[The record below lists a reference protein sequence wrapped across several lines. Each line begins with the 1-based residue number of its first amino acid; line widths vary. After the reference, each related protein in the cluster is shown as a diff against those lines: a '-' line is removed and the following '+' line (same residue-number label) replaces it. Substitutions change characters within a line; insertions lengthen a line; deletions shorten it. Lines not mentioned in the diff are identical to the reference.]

1 MAFGGRSPPTKG
13 LEPDSN
19 EIPKKWDPENKRF
32 QFKNLD
38 SSGYILRVTFIKKY
52 GFDPETRVV
61 KNAKA
66 VPEFWKDKVDYQEVI
81 DGDNMGNNGE
91 NNDSPKGEKKK
102 PTSATRQERR
112 SSGTS
117 RHSFDSQQRGSPVF
131 RDKTESEIKALTEWG
146 DWAMVQRDIYAGD
159 KEMINYSVS
168 SEAARMWQT
177 SDAIN
182 EEIAEI
188 LNVNASGFDEHE
200 DFYESFNE
208 GNASKEELKRRL
220 DSRLS
225 SLKTEANQMREIHAR
240 VIDLLKHAIVKMQEE
255 KFPSICPEDIP
266 RLFKEL
272 CTLRRN
278 IKLKYEVLCRCYKK
292 QRGMD
297 PRLSCDLC
305 YVDDVL
311 VLIYDQQKK
320 SVQVLIKQFM
330 HYVAES
336 VVPFNIHRNRAAL
349 GNTVDSA
356 PHSVTGS
363 DSVRSLLGSSFN
375 ERMDRA
381 HVDERSHDGGRNG
394 RYTQNKRGKSRG
406 RGRNL
411 FREDFVSQDALDNLI
426 KRAEA
431 CLNSK
436 RAELTSIQ
444 MQLDS
449 SQDKNGRRLNKGDL
463 KRLNKMKD
471 SKISVEKELAAWLR
485 SRNLS
490 QVPKITRILQNES
503 PLPMPVRDHRRSQM
517 AFDADILASNRS
529 SGRYG
534 RSSENLRDGYTTP
547 RSRLHQEPLH
557 ESVNRSSNRLPNNLT
572 ADQTMAYQAA
582 HERFHSEPIPTV
594 NPNVDQEYGSYFRT
608 FNEEGGASGVADGGY
623 DDPRDDTNRRRDRRR
638 RSRNNDDRNR
648 GFFQDLPRNPP
659 HRDTDRDGNGEQNYR
674 RGGHRQNPDR
684 GGGGGPPRR
693 PDDDEDGY
701 DYRRGGHRQNPDRG
715 GGGGPPRRP
724 DDDEDGYGNPN
735 RRGDRRDRGRDRR
748 RRDEDYNRRRRDDDG
763 GDPSDPSDPS
773 DDYNSPSDTD
783 YDSEASF
790 RSRAR
795 NRARNRSRNGENLA
809 ELMEGFDS
817 EADMEMFYRNL
828 PKPWDAVPS
837 KTGKKTDILKNIS
850 MMLSAEDRF
859 LGNQRNGS
867 YFPWRAQV
875 IQAIHKQPLAISVKI
890 QHITRSVDI
899 SKGHHYLKGIF
910 HSPAYTPA
918 VYKRI
923 IEALE
928 SYYGGSQRAFRH
940 LRDQMLENKTKAM
953 DIFDLDSVSLMK
965 GKVEQFVEH
974 AASEDITHMGGDSTI
989 LEFVLSNLFTER
1001 QVYEYRRDCLLFRI
1015 RNVNNLRSVSE
1026 WLRHRETMLIW
1037 ARTNCNPKMITMH
1050 GAKPPA
1056 QGQRATAHQAMGGDI
1071 LDEFYPSAGAAATD
1085 TRGKNRSTFLVNP
1098 IDPGNE
1104 ENASERGEE
1113 ESRPPGSVSIVPEYG
1128 ERESNLGTG
1137 QDDLAWCLQT
1147 VGKPQ
1152 SECSFCKS
1160 GNHLLWQCES
1170 FQNATPELRL
1180 NKVRND
1186 KRCLNCLSPLHHW
1199 RECTSDYSCTVCKQR
1214 HHSLLHEYIV
1224 TAQKAKKAKN
1234 G

>member
-13 LEPDSN
+13 LEPDDN
-19 EIPKKWDPENKRF
+19 VIPKKWDPENKRF

-38 SSGYILRVTFIKKY
+38 SSGYILRLTFIKKY

-66 VPEFWKDKVDYQEVI
+66 VPEFWKDKVDYQDEI

-91 NNDSPKGEKKK
+91 NNDSPKGEKSK
-102 PTSATRQERR
+102 PTSATHQDRR

-131 RDKTESEIKALTEWG
+131 RDRTESEIKALTEWG
-146 DWAMVQRDIYAGD
+146 DWAAVQRDIYAGD

-177 SDAIN
+177 SDVIN
-182 EEIAEI
+182 EEIAEL
-188 LNVNASGFDEHE
+188 LNVNSSGFDEHE
-200 DFYESFNE
+200 DFYESFND
-208 GNASKEELKRRL
+208 GDASKEELRKRL
-220 DSRLS
+220 EARLS
-225 SLKTEANQMREIHAR
+225 SLKLEANQMREIHAHA
-240 VIDLLKHAIVKMQEE
+240 IDLLNRALVTMREE
-255 KFPSICPEDIP
+255 KIPSICPEDIP

-278 IKLKYEVLCRCYKK
+278 IKLKYEVLCRCWRK
-292 QRGMD
+292 QKNID
-297 PRLSCDLC
+297 PRLSSDLS
-305 YVDDVL
+305 YVDKVL
-311 VLIYDQQKK
+311 VHIYDQQKK
-320 SVQVLIKQFM
+320 SVQILIKQFM
-330 HYVAES
+330 HYLAES

-363 DSVRSLLGSSFN
+363 SSVRSFLGSSFD
-375 ERMDRA
+375 ERMDHA
-381 HVDERSHDGGRNG
+381 HVEERSHDGGRNG
-394 RYTQNKRGKSRG
+394 RNTHRNKGKPRGK
-406 RGRNL
+406 GRNL
-411 FREDFVSQDALDNLI
+411 FREDFMSQDALDNLI
-426 KRAEA
+426 KRTEA

-449 SQDKNGRRLNKGDL
+449 NQDKNGRHLKKGEI

-471 SKISVEKELAAWLR
+471 IKLSVERELHAWLR
-485 SRNLS
+485 SRNIS
-490 QVPKITRILQNES
+490 QIPKITRILRSDSS
-503 PLPMPVRDHRRSQM
+503 PTMLRGDQRRSQM

-534 RSSENLRDGYTTP
+534 RSSEHLRDVNTTP
-547 RSRLHQEPLH
+547 RTRLHQEPLN
-557 ESVNRSSNRLPNNLT
+557 ESVSRSPTRLPNNLT
-572 ADQTMAYQAA
+572 TDQTMAYQTA
-582 HERFHSEPIPTV
+582 HERFHSDPIPTV
-594 NPNVDQEYGSYFRT
+594 NPNVDQEYSSYFRD
-608 FNEEGGASGVADGGY
+608 FPSAEGGASGVADGGY
-623 DDPRDDTNRRRDRRR
+623 GDPRDDTNRRGNRRR
-638 RSRNNDDRNR
+638 RGRNNDDRGNGRDR

-659 HRDTDRDGNGEQNYR
+659 HRDTDRDGDGEHTYR

-693 PDDDEDGY
+693 PDDDGN
-701 DYRRGGHRQNPDRG
+701 GH
-715 GGGGPPRRP
+715 
-724 DDDEDGYGNPN
+724 GNPN
-735 RRGDRRDRGRDRR
+735 RQGDRRNRGRDRR
-748 RRDEDYNRRRRDDDG
+748 RRDDDYNRRRRDDDG
-763 GDPSDPSDPS
+763 GDPSSPGSS
-773 DDYNSPSDTD
+773 DDYNSSSDTD
-783 YDSEASF
+783 YDSEESY

-795 NRARNRSRNGENLA
+795 NRARNRSQNGENLT
-809 ELMEGFDS
+809 ELMEGFDC
-817 EADMEMFYRNL
+817 EEDMEMFYRNL
-828 PKPWDAVPS
+828 PRPWNAVPS

-867 YFPWRAQV
+867 YFFWRAQV

-890 QHITRSVDI
+890 QHITRAVDV
-899 SKGHHYLKGIF
+899 SKGHHSLKGIF
-910 HSPAYTPA
+910 NSPAYTSDA
-918 VYKRI
+918 YKRI

-928 SYYGGSQRAFRH
+928 SYYGGPQRAFRH
-940 LRDQMLENKTKAM
+940 LRDQMLENKTKVM

-974 AASEDITHMGGDSTI
+974 ADSEDITHMGGDSTI

-1001 QVYEYRRDCLLFRI
+1001 QVYEYRRDCFLFRI
-1015 RNVNNLRSVSE
+1015 RNINNLKSVSE

-1037 ARTNCNPKMITMH
+1037 ARSNCNPKMITMH
-1050 GAKPPA
+1050 GAKAPA
-1056 QGQRATAHQAMGGDI
+1056 QGQRATSHQVMAGDV
-1071 LDEFYPSAGAAATD
+1071 LDEFYPSAGAAASD
-1085 TRGKNRSTFLVNP
+1085 TRGKNRSTLLVNP
-1098 IDPGNE
+1098 VDSGNE

-1113 ESRPPGSVSIVPEYG
+1113 ENRPPGSVSIVPEYG
-1128 ERESNLGTG
+1128 EREVNLGTG
-1137 QDDLAWCLQT
+1137 QEDLAWCLQT
-1147 VGKPQ
+1147 VSKPQ
-1152 SECSFCKS
+1152 PECSFCKN

-1170 FQNATPELRL
+1170 FQNASPELRL
-1180 NKVRND
+1180 NKVRTD
-1186 KRCLNCLSPLHHW
+1186 RRCINCLSPLHQW
-1199 RECTSDYSCTVCKQR
+1199 RECNSDHSCTVCKQR

-1224 TAQKAKKAKN
+1224 NAQKAKKVKN